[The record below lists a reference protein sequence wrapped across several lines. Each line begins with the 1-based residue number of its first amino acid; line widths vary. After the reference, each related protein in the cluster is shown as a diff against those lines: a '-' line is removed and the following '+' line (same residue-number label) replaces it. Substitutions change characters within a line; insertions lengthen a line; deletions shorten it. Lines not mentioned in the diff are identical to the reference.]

1 MAGTPG
7 ACPARKSEECGQIE
21 CAAKADFLLL
31 LDASGSM
38 SDCDW
43 KSQAWFAKE
52 FVSRLPSN
60 SGNFIQAQVSIMQ
73 FSSDLPTDQELTTS
87 RTDVLNVLDCDRCKS
102 CVYRPSTCTTC
113 SYVRKSEGWEV
124 LSAMVEAIS
133 KLSVAPA
140 RDDAKKV
147 IILMTDGQP
156 TGSEALPGQMT
167 SFCQSSGHT
176 VVSREQMVVCTSK
189 FAQSASYNTVPAKTC
204 GTYSY
209 GCNAHNALKGLD
221 ATVVTVGVNVGGY
234 SGAQLDAHF
243 REVASDP
250 SLYLKIADINDGSVL
265 QAMIDDLLTKA
276 CPPIDCICKT
286 NTPWGS
292 CQADGTRTKKC
303 IPVTL
308 PDNGGSPCTS
318 LTEPCGDCVWKW
330 GPYSQCDLSTG
341 TKTRSIV
348 VVKQPVS
355 GPACPT
361 DDQVDICPVD
371 CVFTWPAWSTCNV
384 ATGKQNRAPS
394 ITQQPKNGGTV
405 CPPPDD
411 KDCDIDCAFT
421 WNEWSVCDVNTG
433 KFYKNNFLTLYLE
446 KNCNN

>member
-7 ACPARKSEECGQIE
+7 ACPARKSEDCGQIE

-31 LDASGSM
+31 LDGSGSM

-43 KSQAWFAKE
+43 KAQGWFAKE
-52 FVSRLPSN
+52 FVSRLPSAA
-60 SGNFIQAQVSIMQ
+60 SQFTQAQVAVVQ
-73 FSSDLPTDQELTTS
+73 FSSDFQTDQELTKS
-87 RTDVLNVLDCDRCKS
+87 RSSVLNVLDCDRCAKAGGTGS
-102 CVYRPSTCTTC
+102 C
-113 SYVRKSEGWEV
+113 SYVRKSGGTSTV
-124 LSAMVEAIS
+124 IAMVEAIS

-234 SGAQLDAHF
+234 SGAALDAHF

-265 QAMIDDLLTKA
+265 QAMIDDLLSKA
-276 CPPIDCICKT
+276 C
-286 NTPWGS
+286 
-292 CQADGTRTKKC
+292 
-303 IPVTL
+303 TL
-308 PDNGGSPCTS
+308 
-318 LTEPCGDCVWKW
+318 
-330 GPYSQCDLSTG
+330 
-341 TKTRSIV
+341 
-348 VVKQPVS
+348 
-355 GPACPT
+355 
-361 DDQVDICPVD
+361 
-371 CVFTWPAWSTCNV
+371 
-384 ATGKQNRAPS
+384 
-394 ITQQPKNGGTV
+394 KN
-405 CPPPDD
+405 
-411 KDCDIDCAFT
+411 
-421 WNEWSVCDVNTG
+421 
-433 KFYKNNFLTLYLE
+433 
-446 KNCNN
+446 

>member
-1 MAGTPG
+1 MEGTPG

-31 LDASGSM
+31 LDGSGSM

-43 KSQAWFAKE
+43 KAQGWFAKE
-52 FVSRLPSN
+52 FVSRLPSAA
-60 SGNFIQAQVSIMQ
+60 SQFTQAQVAVVQ
-73 FSSDLPTDQELTTS
+73 FSSDFQTDQELTKS
-87 RTDVLNVLDCDRCKS
+87 RSSVLNVLDCDRCSKAGGTGS
-102 CVYRPSTCTTC
+102 C
-113 SYVRKSEGWEV
+113 SYVRKSGGTSTV
-124 LSAMVEAIS
+124 IAMVEAIS

-156 TGSEALPGQMT
+156 TGSEGLPSGML
-167 SFCQSSGHT
+167 SYCQGRGLRVS
-176 VVSREQMVVCTSK
+176 SREDMVVCTSK
-189 FAQSASYNTVPAKTC
+189 FAQSKSYNTIPAKTC
-204 GTYSY
+204 GTYDY
-209 GCNAHNALKGLD
+209 MCNAHAALKGLD
-221 ATVVTVGVNVGGY
+221 ATIVTVGVNVNGY
-234 SGAQLDAHF
+234 SGAKLADHF
-243 REVASDP
+243 KEVASDP
-250 SLYLKIADINDGSVL
+250 SLFLKIENINDGSVL
-265 QAMIDDLLTKA
+265 DAMITDLLTKA

-433 KFYKNNFLTLYLE
+433 KFYKNNFLTLFLE
-446 KNCNN
+446 KNCNY